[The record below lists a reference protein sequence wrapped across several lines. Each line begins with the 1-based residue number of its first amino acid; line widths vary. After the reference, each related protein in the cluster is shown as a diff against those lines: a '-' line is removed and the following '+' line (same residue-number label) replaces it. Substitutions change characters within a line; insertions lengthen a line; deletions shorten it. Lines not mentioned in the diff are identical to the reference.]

1 MLYAGVRTS
10 DSMGDGFITA
20 ASQTFANA
28 AGKIVVEDEG
38 INHSEQR
45 HHPRVFEEIRR
56 VMESRGRYGRTFDVA
71 PR

>member
-1 MLYAGVRTS
+1 
-10 DSMGDGFITA
+10 MGDGFITA